1 MSTQR
6 SGWIIVRAA
15 NKSLVAVVELEVY
28 SDEEQDLEEGGY
40 QKKKV
45 KTAESWAAKKASDA
59 ASVAASLAASKN

>member
-1 MSTQR
+1 M
-6 SGWIIVRAA
+6 
-15 NKSLVAVVELEVY
+15 AVVELEVY